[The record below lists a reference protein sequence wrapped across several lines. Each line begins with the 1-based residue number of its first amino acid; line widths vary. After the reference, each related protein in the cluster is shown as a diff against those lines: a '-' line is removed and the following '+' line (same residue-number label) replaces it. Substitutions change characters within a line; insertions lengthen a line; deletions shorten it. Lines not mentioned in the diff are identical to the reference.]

1 MTDNKIKLE
10 NVYFDY
16 SKGKK
21 DILLDVNFTI
31 NKGETIAFLG
41 VSGCGKS
48 TLLGVISNIL
58 NSENNELRGLI
69 SIFGTTPKL
78 YKESGE
84 IAFMFQKS
92 NLMPNLTVRQN
103 IEFPLKLRGE
113 LIIKENIDELLKIV
127 GLNDFQNYYPI
138 SLSGG
143 MKTRVSLARSFVT
156 KPKLLLLDEP
166 FSALDIAWRFE
177 LYEYLNKIKEKFKT
191 TVLIVSHDIQ
201 EAILLA
207 DYVYVLGKKGNISDK
222 RKVNKINPFTP
233 SKVDIYLKH
242 NQELFYEL
250 QGEIIRD
257 ARRNDLLVKDCLSR
271 LKKIKELD
279 IDSIFYNNLSEKESI
294 ITFFNSIKNQVNDNE
309 VFEIIINFW
318 KKFKSVELKYKL
330 LWIILNNQNL
340 KEEYHLEIKDFWLS
354 NFDKIKLEAK
364 KDEFSSEYSVE
375 DFIFGRL
382 NDVTFEAKK
391 KWVYPYYFFSIL
403 VDIKDKDYAVKKIN
417 EMINNEKYSSFPYF
431 VIFSKELLELIK
443 TK

>member
-1 MTDNKIKLE
+1 
-10 NVYFDY
+10 
-16 SKGKK
+16 
-21 DILLDVNFTI
+21 
-31 NKGETIAFLG
+31 
-41 VSGCGKS
+41 
-48 TLLGVISNIL
+48 L